1 MRVLGQSSKITAY
14 WTSSVGSIA
23 NDTKKCKQSAVR
35 SSVLSSFA
43 SCLLLAY
50 DENQQPE
57 QHNQS
62 MDWWKG
68 KSRGKPWVFAPNWMV
83 PVDFPIIQFWF
94 FHEAWRLSG
103 LTAFFSFRKSDCWRF
118 SFSRSQKTGC
128 VMLFGCGQTWGLA
141 PTCMYIYITRYNPLI
156 INRTWLTPPQ
166 PRSGPWRVLHQVRL
180 EILPQQR
187 TDVWTTN
194 SGWST
199 PQGAASGEHRKR
211 QSQKKKRKKSQQNSR
226 NLKASTSFK
235 SWRLSCNL
243 PFQGPSLARQL

>member
-1 MRVLGQSSKITAY
+1 MGFCPKLDGSCRFSHHPILIFPWGVASFWAH
-14 WTSSVGSIA
+14 SVFQFQEIWLLA
-23 NDTKKCKQSAVR
+23 
-35 SSVLSSFA
+35 
-43 SCLLLAY
+43 LLL
-50 DENQQPE
+50 QQISK
-57 QHNQS
+57 N
-62 MDWWKG
+62 
-68 KSRGKPWVFAPNWMV
+68 WVCYVIWMWANMGV
-83 PVDFPIIQFWF
+83 GANMYV
-94 FHEAWRLSG
+94 
-103 LTAFFSFRKSDCWRF
+103 
-118 SFSRSQKTGC
+118 
-128 VMLFGCGQTWGLA
+128 
-141 PTCMYIYITRYNPLI
+141 YIYITRYNPLI